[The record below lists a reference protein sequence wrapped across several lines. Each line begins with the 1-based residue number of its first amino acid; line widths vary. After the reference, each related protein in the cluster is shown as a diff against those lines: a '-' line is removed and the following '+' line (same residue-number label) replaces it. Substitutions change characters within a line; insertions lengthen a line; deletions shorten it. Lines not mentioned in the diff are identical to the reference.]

1 MLINTNILC
10 NIEQMYIYIEIYTH
24 IELDICMYNI
34 CTFHCFFFTTHIL
47 SHTKNPKLKKHK
59 KKEEVA
65 FWPPPL
71 KGKTPLR
78 CSWKN
83 PCESRGS
90 VQGTWCS
97 EWNENWRPGSNVVG
111 PSTSRPCVRWHVFWA
126 KDPLTTLTRCHLGY
140 LLKNPGWL
148 LQMDP

>member
-65 FWPPPL
+65 FWPPP
-71 KGKTPLR
+71 
-78 CSWKN
+78 WKA
-83 PCESRGS
+83 
-90 VQGTWCS
+90 
-97 EWNENWRPGSNVVG
+97 RP
-111 PSTSRPCVRWHVFWA
+111 P
-126 KDPLTTLTRCHLGY
+126 
-140 LLKNPGWL
+140 
-148 LQMDP
+148 